1 MPASSN
7 RNNQAYIVN
16 ASDSIVTLTRFCFFV
31 TSQPSYIFIRCS
43 GQVRRCVPQQAGKAV
58 DTTSPPHFH
67 FPQAPHCAR
76 LVYNNPPANYTAV
89 MEGIDSHRSGCCSA
103 ATFLYNTT
111 TLSRQFTF
119 TASQLNTT
127 LPCIS
132 WPRIDSAVYSHLEL
146 WRGVKRAR
154 KFLTTATYMRRQ
166 SRINCNTHMPFEW
179 LLQRYSLQYFH
190 SG

>member
-89 MEGIDSHRSGCCSA
+89 MEGIDSLTDRVVVLQQPSCTIPPRYRDSSRSQHHSS
-103 ATFLYNTT
+103 TQLYPAY
-111 TLSRQFTF
+111 LGL
-119 TASQLNTT
+119 AS
-127 LPCIS
+127 I
-132 WPRIDSAVYSHLEL
+132 
-146 WRGVKRAR
+146 
-154 KFLTTATYMRRQ
+154 
-166 SRINCNTHMPFEW
+166 
-179 LLQRYSLQYFH
+179 LQYIHTSNYGEGSKEQESFSLPPH
-190 SG
+190 T